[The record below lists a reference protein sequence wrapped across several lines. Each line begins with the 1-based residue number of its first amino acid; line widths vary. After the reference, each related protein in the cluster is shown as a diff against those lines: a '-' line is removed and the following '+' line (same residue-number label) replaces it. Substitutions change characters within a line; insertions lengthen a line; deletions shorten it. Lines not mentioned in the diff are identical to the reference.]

1 MSSPDH
7 GSTVTPLKSAA
18 WEQVKAMRAAAED
31 QGDDY
36 PPPPG
41 ARGNA
46 PLAEGRGRTA
56 RRRAL
61 PSQPAGSNVAY
72 RAVKHPASDVLG
84 A

>member
-41 ARGNA
+41 ARIREARLSQKGLCRCA
-46 PLAEGRGRTA
+46 RAAGRHICTRPAWVAAE
-56 RRRAL
+56 L
-61 PSQPAGSNVAY
+61 QEPPAW
-72 RAVKHPASDVLG
+72 L
-84 A
+84 